1 MNTIITKAVAACAIA
16 GSLAGG
22 AGATVTSE
30 PEEARIP
37 FASNVR
43 DFRADGTDG
52 IYIQDIHRNWYR
64 GTFMSPCLDLPFAN
78 AIGFDDRGTGG
89 LDKWGT
95 IYVRGDRC
103 TLRTFVKSG
112 RPPKKLH
119 KPKAKPGKAAPAT

>member
-1 MNTIITKAVAACAIA
+1 MKTIITKAIGACAVAAL
-16 GSLAGG
+16 LAGG
-22 AGATVTSE
+22 AAAAETSRSND
-30 PEEARIP
+30 ARIP

-52 IYIQDIHRNWYR
+52 IYIQDVHRQWYR
-64 GTFMSPCLDLPFAN
+64 GTFMAPCLDLPFADT
-78 AIGFDDRGTGG
+78 IGFNDRGTGG

-112 RPPKKLH
+112 PPPKKLH
-119 KPKAKPGKAAPAT
+119 KPKAHRTAPVS

>member
-1 MNTIITKAVAACAIA
+1 MKTIITKALVACTVGALL
-16 GSLAGG
+16 SGG
-22 AGATVTSE
+22 AAASGS
-30 PEEARIP
+30 PKSEEARIP

-52 IYIQDIHRNWYR
+52 IYIQDSHRTWYR

-95 IYVRGDRC
+95 IYVRGNRC

-112 RPPKKLH
+112 PPPKTLH
-119 KPKAKPGKAAPAT
+119 KSKARHTAPTG